1 MKILVICP
9 LTTDSGGS
17 VTSWSIA
24 EQLANLGH
32 KVFFTERGF
41 LNSPKR
47 NSSSVK
53 YLRSIDIVPV
63 LPLNILVSMIFN
75 TLAVLF
81 IRADVVFTLKPL
93 PNACFPAMA
102 AKLLGAKTIL
112 HINDLDYEFYNES
125 IMKRISHF
133 FYQFFPRFFDRISFS
148 SVKLKEY
155 TQEALGLDESRLLI
169 LHQGVDW
176 EKLSTSA
183 EDSNLKQQL
192 KLTDNRVII
201 YVASFGITSDFES
214 ITSLFCKIA
223 EEIQKVKFLVI
234 GGGKNLSNFKEVVRN
249 HGIPEKVVF
258 TGYIDHSEAQKYLAL
273 GDIGINYME
282 DKKANHFRV
291 PIKVK
296 EYLAAELPVVT
307 NDIGDYYLL
316 QDYIDI
322 AKDDEELIKQVKQ
335 ILSDER
341 KIDITAIEQIKKIYN
356 WKTIIAEFNQT
367 LEEIIAC
374 NNKGE

>member
-93 PNACFPAMA
+93 PNACFPAMV

-112 HINDLDYEFYNES
+112 HINDLDHEFYKGIFKK
-125 IMKRISHF
+125 IMCF
-133 FYQFFPRFFDRISFS
+133 FYRFFPRFFDRVSFPS
-148 SVKLKEY
+148 INLKEY
-155 TQEALGLDESRLLI
+155 VQRDLGLEESRLI
-169 LHQGVDW
+169 LLPQGVDW
-176 EKLSTSA
+176 AKFQKTA
-183 EDSNLKQQL
+183 VNGRLKKEL
-192 KLTDNRVII
+192 GLINCRTIV
-201 YVASFGITSDFES
+201 YVASFGIGSNFER
-214 ITSLFCKIA
+214 ITELFSKIV
-223 EEIQKVKFLVI
+223 EELENIKFLVI
-234 GGGKNLSNFKEVVRN
+234 GSGSNLERFKKIVHDFDLDGQV
-249 HGIPEKVVF
+249 IF
-258 TGYIDHSEAQKYLAL
+258 TGYISHDEIPHYLAL

-296 EYLAAELPVVT
+296 EYLAAGLPVVT
-307 NDIGDYYLL
+307 NDMGDYYLL

-341 KIDITAIEQIKKIYN
+341 KIDITAIEQIKKIYD